1 MCTRRL
7 LGAGLLAW
15 LSVLLVAAAPAHA
28 QEEYSTKA
36 PHAILIDARTGRVLF
51 EKEADVPV
59 PPASMSKMMTM
70 IMVFE
75 ALKAG
80 TITLDQQ
87 FTVSEDAWRRG
98 GAVSGGSTR

>member
-1 MCTRRL
+1 
-7 LGAGLLAW
+7 
-15 LSVLLVAAAPAHA
+15 
-28 QEEYSTKA
+28 
-36 PHAILIDARTGRVLF
+36 
-51 EKEADVPV
+51 
-59 PPASMSKMMTM
+59 MSKMMTM

-98 GAVSGGSTR
+98 GAVSGGSAMYAEVKSSIRLEDLIKGAVATTFGPGIPLDLSSF